1 MSISLKEFMAAG
13 GLLDEANTTSNI
25 DGGEGNVKTPEW
37 VSKKKAGKGTKKQG
51 KVGKGTIATGEGG
64 HIKPDILGYTLVE
77 AISKDDLKEIQQIIR
92 DEIESMTKKGKT
104 IDLARLGKY
113 IRREQA
119 SLFFDLFKKR
129 GVWMT

>member
-1 MSISLKEFMAAG
+1 MSVSLKEFMKAG
-13 GLLDEANTTSNI
+13 GLLEFNQTSDI
-25 DGGEGNVKTPEW
+25 DNGEGPPKTPNW
-37 VSKKKAGKGTKKQG
+37 VSKKKDGEGKKKKG
-51 KVGKGTIATGEGG
+51 KVGKGVVATGEGG
-64 HIKPDILGYTLVE
+64 HKQPEVFDYTLVE
-77 AISKDDLKEIQQIIR
+77 EISKDDLKEIQQIIR